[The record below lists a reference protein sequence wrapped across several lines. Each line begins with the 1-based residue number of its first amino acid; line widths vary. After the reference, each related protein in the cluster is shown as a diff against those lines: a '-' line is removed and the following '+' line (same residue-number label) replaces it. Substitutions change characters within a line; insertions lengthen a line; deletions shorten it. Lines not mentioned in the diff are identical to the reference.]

1 MEQKLIVLVAIPDSL
16 SLDLIGAADVFSCAN
31 HFHKDPVSNYKIVIA
46 SATKELTMTMT
57 NGLNIHCSCSIYEI
71 KDQIDTLIIAG
82 FSADER
88 WNKFPQLVEWLK
100 TCSAGIRRVA
110 SVCVGAFI
118 LAEAGLLN
126 GKRATTHWRHCK
138 ELNDKYEGI
147 VVDPDPIFVKDGHI
161 YTSAGA
167 SAGIDLALAMVEEDY
182 DCNLSIE
189 VARWLVLY
197 LRRPGNQSQFSS
209 LLSQQLSSKKPI
221 KELQQWIASHL
232 KEDLSV
238 TVLAERIA
246 MSPRNFSRVF
256 TAETGFTPAR
266 YIERLRVES
275 GRRYIEETKYSLDEI
290 SMECGFGSADTM
302 RKVFLR
308 NLKISPFDYR
318 SLFGSG

>member
-31 HFHKDPVSNYKIVIA
+31 HFHKDPHSNYKIVIA
-46 SATKELTMTMT
+46 SATNELTMTMT
-57 NGLNIHCSCSIYEI
+57 NGLNIHCSCSVYEI

-82 FSADER
+82 FSTDEQ

-100 TCSAGIRRVA
+100 ISSGGIRRVA

-147 VVDPDPIFVKDGHI
+147 AVDPDPIFVKDGHI

-182 DCNLSIE
+182 GCNLSIE
-189 VARWLVLY
+189 IARWLVLY

-209 LLSQQLSSKKPI
+209 LLSQQLSSRKPI
-221 KELQQWIASHL
+221 RELQQWIAGHL

-238 TVLAERIA
+238 AVLAERIA